1 MGKKNTSGSTTV
13 ASPPV
18 QSPKAAVKETIEM
31 PSKEKKDK
39 KAPPPLHAEPQTAR
53 QTSEISLGSKSFT
66 STPGTPNARGTS
78 SFGRQ
83 SSMRRG
89 GSRPGA
95 FIMPSCR
102 VVGNNTNSASNSENT
117 LSCLAQTVIIT
128 LVLGGSFG
136 SAYTAYHFSRTHAGF
151 AEFSRLLNEYI
162 PLDSS
167 GRPESLWVYVV
178 SLVTYIMAAAI
189 LKLVLFAMFS
199 QPTSGARVRRTPSS
213 KTLKKGAG
221 FESDDNASTQF
232 GLPKIKKAKDP
243 AIVALRATEYSRL
256 DRDNQCYLDYT
267 GGMLYPESLVRRH
280 MDLLLNGT
288 YGNPHS
294 SNPTSFASTALCE
307 KARADVLKFFN
318 ADPEEYLCIFTSNAS
333 GALRIVGESF
343 PFVDN
348 SQYLLLMDNH
358 NSVNGIREFAIS
370 RGATVTYARTNTS
383 LRIDDDVLEKLLEK
397 NTEGEAIPS
406 LFAYPAQSNFSGV
419 KHSLEWVDRAQ
430 QLGWYV
436 LLDAAAFVPSSP
448 LDLSAV
454 KPDFV
459 SMSFYKIFGYPTGVG
474 ALLMRKRCVGM
485 MQRPWFAGGT
495 IKFVTCSDASK
506 PSSCSLAPTG
516 DGSFG
521 SNASSESSNHVPRDP
536 MHVLAHDHEAFE
548 DGTINYLS
556 LAALSYG
563 LEFMTSLDMK
573 KVSGHVQALTSDL
586 IDSLSG
592 LVHSNGQP
600 MIHILGPNSSYKR
613 GGTVSINVIDVNGTI
628 IPPMVVE
635 KLANEQMI
643 SIRSGCFCNPGD
655 SEILFPE
662 AWRAMMELLDEG
674 DPLKAR
680 EMGLGIAA
688 AIRISVGI
696 PTSDQDITRVI
707 KFLASFKNSTKDQYD
722 HLVVCPM
729 AAH

>member
-1 MGKKNTSGSTTV
+1 MAKKSNGNTTMG
-13 ASPPV
+13 SPA
-18 QSPKAAVKETIEM
+18 QSPKG
-31 PSKEKKDK
+31 SKEDASKKVNK
-39 KAPPPLHAEPQTAR
+39 KVDILPSLLKHQESFGR
-53 QTSEISLGSKSFT
+53 EVSEVSIGSKLST
-66 STPGTPNARGTS
+66 STPGTPNTKGS
-78 SFGRQ
+78 NSFGPR
-83 SSMRRG
+83 SSIRRG
-89 GSRPGA
+89 GSRPGE
-95 FIMPSCR
+95 FVMPSCR
-102 VVGNNTNSASNSENT
+102 FSDGGKSK
-117 LSCLAQTVIIT
+117 
-128 LVLGGSFG
+128 LGGS
-136 SAYTAYHFSRTHAGF
+136 
-151 AEFSRLLNEYI
+151 LLSFPKVPVIIVMAIFFVAFYYLE
-162 PLDSS
+162 
-167 GRPESLWVYVV
+167 ESLKQSKEFEQLVDTYVPAV
-178 SLVTYIMAAAI
+178 EGLTYTHVRLALCGVCYLLVCFVIKI
-189 LKLVLFAMFS
+189 S
-199 QPTSGARVRRTPSS
+199 TSGDKRGVRRVPSG
-213 KTLKKGAG
+213 KAKRAAD
-221 FESDDNASTQF
+221 FESDDNTNSQF
-232 GLPKIKKAKDP
+232 AMPKIKKAKDP

-267 GGMLYPESLVRRH
+267 GGMLYPESLIRRH
-280 MDLLLNGT
+280 MDLLLRGT

-294 SNPTSFASTALCE
+294 SNPTSFASTALCD

-343 PFVDN
+343 PFVEN

-397 NTEGEAIPS
+397 NTEGETTPS

-474 ALLMRKRCVGM
+474 ALLMRKRCVPM

-506 PSSCSLAPTG
+506 PNSASEVTPTPHG
-516 DGSFG
+516 KKGNGSFA
-521 SNASSESSNHVPRDP
+521 SNASSEGSNHGPRDP

-563 LEFMTSLDMK
+563 IEFMTSLDMT

-592 LVHSNGQP
+592 LVHSNGQTV
-600 MIHILGPNSSYKR
+600 INILGPNSSYKR
-613 GGTVSINVIDVNGTI
+613 GGTVSINVVDVNGTI

-696 PTSDQDITRVI
+696 PTSDSDITRVI
-707 KFLASFKNSTKDQYD
+707 KFLASFKNTTKDQFE
-722 HLVVCPM
+722 HLMVCPM